1 MCPCEWRPLVAP
13 AGSSSCPH
21 QAARST
27 VMPIS
32 PNQGSTGGGT
42 LVTITG
48 TNLS

>member
-1 MCPCEWRPLVAP
+1 
-13 AGSSSCPH
+13 
-21 QAARST
+21 
-27 VMPIS
+27 MPIS